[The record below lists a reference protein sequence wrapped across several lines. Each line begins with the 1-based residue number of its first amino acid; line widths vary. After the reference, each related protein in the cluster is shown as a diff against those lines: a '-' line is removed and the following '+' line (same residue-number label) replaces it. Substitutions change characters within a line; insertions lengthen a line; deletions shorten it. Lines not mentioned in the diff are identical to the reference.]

1 VLFIYGETF
10 FFLTKKTLE
19 TINIDVNPR
28 NVIYINV
35 FERTLWVRAR
45 VYLRYFSRHGYF
57 PHLLYVLVARFQ
69 RENPG
74 EIRVLFKHYTFVRY
88 VPFVISEKASPPSG
102 AIFKRNIPS
111 PIVPPVMT
119 GHNFRLLRRTLRY
132 RKCYGGINGEDGVF
146 NDGGCSANWHVRRRR
161 SS

>member
-1 VLFIYGETF
+1 MLFIYGETF

-74 EIRVLFKHYTFVRY
+74 EIRVLFKHYTFGTFR
-88 VPFVISEKASPPSG
+88 SLLA
-102 AIFKRNIPS
+102 KR
-111 PIVPPVMT
+111 
-119 GHNFRLLRRTLRY
+119 RARRVALY
-132 RKCYGGINGEDGVF
+132 LNGTF
-146 NDGGCSANWHVRRRR
+146 PRQ
-161 SS
+161 